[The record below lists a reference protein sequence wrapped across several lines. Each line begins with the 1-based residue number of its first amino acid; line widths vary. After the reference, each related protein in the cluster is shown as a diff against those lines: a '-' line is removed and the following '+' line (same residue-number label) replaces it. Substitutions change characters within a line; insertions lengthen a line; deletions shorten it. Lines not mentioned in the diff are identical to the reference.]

1 MGEAEAN
8 KKRILYVI
16 TKASWGGAQRYVYDL
31 ATAMRSRGFEVA
43 VAYGVSGL
51 LVEKLT
57 SAGIRTI
64 ELPHVTRDVPMF
76 ANHDEALHPK
86 SVWDSLRVEF
96 SALQKFIAL
105 LKTEKPDI
113 LHVNSSK
120 IGGLGALAGRIARV
134 PNIVFTAHGWAFNEQ
149 RPWWQKILFRGLYAI
164 TLWLSHTT
172 ICVSDAVR
180 RDMRWLPFAHMKVVK
195 LGMDAPAFLKRV
207 EARKK
212 LGEIGSRVV
221 LGMLAELHPTK
232 RVEDAIYAL
241 KELESEYPTLNL
253 FVYGEGEDRA
263 RLSGIIEKLRLA
275 DSVHLKGFLP
285 DAATILPSFDIFLM
299 PSRTEALG
307 YAALEAGYAGL
318 PVVASRIGGLPEII
332 RHKENGLLVPPE
344 NPHALSRAIR
354 MYLEEPEYAT
364 LLGKRLLETTKE
376 RFSKERMLEE
386 TERIYI

>member
-1 MGEAEAN
+1 MGPTEAT

-31 ATAMRSRGFEVA
+31 ATSMQARGFEVA
-43 VAYGVSGL
+43 VAFGVRGL
-51 LVEKLT
+51 LVDKLG

-64 ELPHVTRDVPMF
+64 ELPHVSRDVPMF
-76 ANHDEALHPK
+76 ANHDKALHAK
-86 SVWDSLRVEF
+86 SIWDSVKVEF
-96 SALQKFIAL
+96 DALKKFIAL
-105 LKTEKPDI
+105 LKEEKPDI

-120 IGGLGALAGRIARV
+120 IGGLGALAGRFARV
-134 PNIVFTAHGWAFNEQ
+134 PRIIFTAHGWAFNEK
-149 RPWWQKILFRGLYAI
+149 RPWWQKILFRALYTI

-180 RDMRWLPFAHMKVVK
+180 KDMKFVPFAHMKVVK
-195 LGMDAPAFLKRV
+195 LGMDAPAFLKRA

-212 LGEIGSRVV
+212 LGEVGSRVV
-221 LGMLAELHPTK
+221 LGMLAELHPSK

-241 KELESEYPTLNL
+241 KELEPEYPSLML
-253 FVYGEGEDRA
+253 FVYGEGEDRE
-263 RLSGIIEKLRLA
+263 RLAGIIEGLRLS
-275 DSVHLKGFLP
+275 DRVQLKGFLP
-285 DAATILPSFDIFLM
+285 DAATILPAFDLFLM

-318 PVVASRIGGLPEII
+318 PTIASRIGGLPEII

-354 MYLEEPEYAT
+354 TYLEEPEYAV
-364 LLGKRLLETTKE
+364 LLGKRLAETTKE

-386 TERIYI
+386 TEHVYI